1 MGLPAKLVRAQL
13 HIMKPIA
20 ANLSLE
26 ATRKGQDKLGE
37 IMEAIHRRDVF
48 EREHDFGAFQGAWLM
63 PKDERRQGVILYLHG
78 GGYTCG
84 SLEYAKGFA
93 ATLADECGVR
103 VFCAAYR
110 LAPEHRYP
118 AALDD
123 ALEAYRYLLKKG
135 YPARQ
140 ILLCGESAGGGLI
153 YALCLRLRAEKLPL
167 PCGLIAIS
175 PWSDLTQSGESY
187 VTNRDV
193 DPSMTKELLDFY
205 AKCYA
210 DDPAIPYC
218 SPLFGDLRGFPPSLL
233 FVGGDE
239 VMLDDTRRLHAA
251 LQKAGCDSQMVI
263 APERWH
269 AYVLY
274 YLSENMS
281 DFDTINT
288 FLTRVLSPAK
298 KLRWMRLDNA
308 AKIYPAAKRRGWTNY
323 FRLSATLNE
332 PVDTKILAAAL
343 DVTVRRF
350 PSIAVR
356 LRRGAFWYYLEQIP
370 KAPPIEEDKSYP
382 LVHVPFDDV
391 RKCAFRV
398 LVYHERIAVEF
409 FHAVT
414 DGTGGMI
421 FLKTLVAEYLCQRY
435 GISIP
440 AEHGVLGRLEDPS
453 EEEMEDSFLRYAG
466 NVHASRK
473 ESTAY
478 QLSGTLEPDGFLNL
492 TTLMVP
498 VDAVRKCA
506 KEHHVS
512 VTELLARGD
521 DEGHLRASGGADAA
535 PAAPQAG
542 EGAAAG
548 QSAADV
554 PQPDAAELRLLC
566 HAGDRSAARR
576 LHVRRDLPRS
586 SLPDGAGERPADDG
600 REDRDQR
607 RKRAFARAAGNAAVH
622 QECGDACG
630 VRHGGRDQILP
641 VPVQPRARGAAGGD
655 GPVCRA
661 DGLYHRR
668 PGEGAL

>member
-218 SPLFGDLRGFPPSLL
+218 S
-233 FVGGDE
+233 
-239 VMLDDTRRLHAA
+239 
-251 LQKAGCDSQMVI
+251 
-263 APERWH
+263 
-269 AYVLY
+269 
-274 YLSENMS
+274 
-281 DFDTINT
+281 
-288 FLTRVLSPAK
+288 
-298 KLRWMRLDNA
+298 
-308 AKIYPAAKRRGWTNY
+308 
-323 FRLSATLNE
+323 RLSA
-332 PVDTKILAAAL
+332 VAAL
-343 DVTVRRF
+343 CG
-350 PSIAVR
+350 
-356 LRRGAFWYYLEQIP
+356 RG
-370 KAPPIEEDKSYP
+370 
-382 LVHVPFDDV
+382 
-391 RKCAFRV
+391 
-398 LVYHERIAVEF
+398 
-409 FHAVT
+409 
-414 DGTGGMI
+414 
-421 FLKTLVAEYLCQRY
+421 
-435 GISIP
+435 
-440 AEHGVLGRLEDPS
+440 
-453 EEEMEDSFLRYAG
+453 
-466 NVHASRK
+466 
-473 ESTAY
+473 
-478 QLSGTLEPDGFLNL
+478 
-492 TTLMVP
+492 
-498 VDAVRKCA
+498 
-506 KEHHVS
+506 
-512 VTELLARGD
+512 
-521 DEGHLRASGGADAA
+521 
-535 PAAPQAG
+535 
-542 EGAAAG
+542 
-548 QSAADV
+548 
-554 PQPDAAELRLLC
+554 
-566 HAGDRSAARR
+566 
-576 LHVRRDLPRS
+576 
-586 SLPDGAGERPADDG
+586 
-600 REDRDQR
+600 
-607 RKRAFARAAGNAAVH
+607 
-622 QECGDACG
+622 
-630 VRHGGRDQILP
+630 
-641 VPVQPRARGAAGGD
+641 
-655 GPVCRA
+655 
-661 DGLYHRR
+661 
-668 PGEGAL
+668 